1 MYLLK
6 KLGQFFIYSNVFVSF
21 CVLALCQSTSI
32 IIGVSSSHLFPF
44 VFFSTLFA
52 YNFQRMVRFIT
63 SNEQSAHLD
72 WLNKNRIV
80 IILITIIS
88 LFLSVYYA
96 LSLSISTFYFLIPAS
111 IISLSYPIKIIPLV
125 GQKISLREMPGAKI
139 FLIALVWSIYSV
151 ALVTLENESFYS
163 LDNLLLFISRFSF
176 ILAITIPFDIR
187 DLKYDDLSLK
197 TIPQIFGEQKAKM
210 IALYCLAFFEL
221 VSIFHFFVGDFS
233 WQILLALMLTSLLSG
248 ILIIKSSQ
256 EKNNF
261 FFSFWL
267 EGVSIIMYLL
277 LFIIPLAFGILAL

>member
-1 MYLLK
+1 MLK

-277 LFIIPLAFGILAL
+277 LFIIPLDFGILAL